1 MVIILKLCIGGD
13 LDGMKIDLNK
23 KRFNAGEIE
32 AGKSSQ
38 YYKQIY
44 VKNDKIY
51 SFWICEDSDI
61 LEISKRIEQILSN
74 PQ

>member
-1 MVIILKLCIGGD
+1 
-13 LDGMKIDLNK
+13 MKIDLNK

-38 YYKQIY
+38 YYKKIY

-51 SFWICEDSDI
+51 SFWICEGSDI
-61 LEISKRIEQILSN
+61 VEINKRIEQILLN

>member
-23 KRFNAGEIE
+23 KRFNADKIE
-32 AGKSSQ
+32 ADKSSQ

-51 SFWICEDSDI
+51 SFWICEGSDI
-61 LEISKRIEQILSN
+61 VEINKRIEQILSN
-74 PQ
+74 SQ